1 VVKKSL
7 IVVVGPTGIGKT
19 SLAITLAQER
29 GTEIISADSRQI
41 FKEMSI
47 GTAKPTAEELAAVP
61 HHFVGRMSIHD
72 SYSAGQFERDALA
85 KIEELHTKHDT
96 VIMVGGSGLYVN
108 AVLYGFDDLPGDST
122 IRATLKGRLEA
133 EGLESLV
140 TQLQSLDPIS
150 AERVDAQNPQ
160 RVLRALEVCLSSGKP
175 YSSLLNSGGKE
186 RPFDI
191 VLIGL
196 TAAREVVYERIN
208 QRVDQMMASGLLEE
222 AKNLFEFRHL
232 NALQTVGYQELFT
245 HLEGQC
251 TLDEAVELI
260 KQNTR
265 RFAKR
270 QYTWFKKLEGLRW
283 FEVGEEV
290 DLCF

>member
-1 VVKKSL
+1 
-7 IVVVGPTGIGKT
+7 
-19 SLAITLAQER
+19 
-29 GTEIISADSRQI
+29 
-41 FKEMSI
+41 
-47 GTAKPTAEELAAVP
+47 
-61 HHFVGRMSIHD
+61 
-72 SYSAGQFERDALA
+72 
-85 KIEELHTKHDT
+85 
-96 VIMVGGSGLYVN
+96 
-108 AVLYGFDDLPGDST
+108 
-122 IRATLKGRLEA
+122 
-133 EGLESLV
+133 
-140 TQLQSLDPIS
+140 
-150 AERVDAQNPQ
+150 
-160 RVLRALEVCLSSGKP
+160 LEVCLSSGKP